1 MKYIAVL
8 DYDHLDNGIF
18 LTAMARSLARQDGVR
33 PIIVH
38 GESAYTERLIQTGMM
53 REDARIRC
61 IKDLNNRLVALFAD
75 QGVSTIG
82 INGYQRSFI
91 ARENDTLRMD
101 KTYFDQLP
109 ARPALLLSNIIANLD
124 SGGQEVIPL
133 DRYLEFLR
141 SELQPDE
148 IFIFA
153 NDENEPAG
161 STPELPNEISHD
173 ELSEELREKYI
184 PGEFRNINIRFR
196 LVTAEKFGNVPNL
209 TASTLLT

>member
-1 MKYIAVL
+1 MTYIAVL

-33 PIIVH
+33 PIIIH

-91 ARENDTLRMD
+91 ARENGTLRMD
-101 KTYFDQLP
+101 KSYFNRLP
-109 ARPALLLSNIIANLD
+109 ARPVLLLSNIVANVE

-133 DRYLEFLR
+133 DGYLEFLR

-153 NDENEPAG
+153 TGENEPGG
-161 STPELPNEISHD
+161 STLELPSEISHD
-173 ELSEELREKYI
+173 ELSKELREKYI
-184 PGEFRNINIRFR
+184 PGEFQNSNSRFR
-196 LVTAEKFGNVPNL
+196 LVTAEKFGNLPNL
-209 TASTLLT
+209 TASTLLR